1 MVNFVSPNFLK
12 MENNELKFY
21 WYPDN
26 NIDGVNF
33 EMNKEYV
40 VSEINRIL
48 NEKNSR
54 QINGF
59 FIHFGIPVG
68 EVRFNRII
76 IERGT
81 ENIFILKE
89 QTYFMY
95 NYNKVG
101 PVLTQELSFKPIV
114 DYLNEIILRYDK
126 YSDLKRAVNGI
137 DKMTKNDE
145 DEDE

>member
-21 WYPDN
+21 WYPGN

-48 NEKNSR
+48 KEKNSR

-59 FIHFGIPVG
+59 FIHFGKPFLSVNR
-68 EVRFNRII
+68 EVFHRII
-76 IERGT
+76 IKKEDDGQFLEVIERFSYPDFELIHAIKKQYPNLPDSISDSEESRRNVRKGMGMLDSFGVFAR
-81 ENIFILKE
+81 NNN
-89 QTYFMY
+89 Q
-95 NYNKVG
+95 NK
-101 PVLTQELSFKPIV
+101 
-114 DYLNEIILRYDK
+114 
-126 YSDLKRAVNGI
+126 
-137 DKMTKNDE
+137 
-145 DEDE
+145 

>member
-1 MVNFVSPNFLK
+1 
-12 MENNELKFY
+12 MENDELKFY
-21 WYPDN
+21 WYPN
-26 NIDGVNF
+26 NDSDGVNF

-40 VSEINRIL
+40 VSKINRIL

-59 FIHFGIPVG
+59 FIHFGILVG

-81 ENIFILKE
+81 ENIFIIKE
-89 QTYFMY
+89 QTYFKD

-114 DYLNEIILRYDK
+114 DYLNEIISSKDG
-126 YSDLKRAVNGI
+126 YSSLKIGYNGI
-137 DKMTKNDE
+137 YKLSQNDDDD
-145 DEDE
+145 DE

>member
-59 FIHFGIPVG
+59 FIHFGKVIVSFLSG
-68 EVRFNRII
+68 EIKGFGRII
-76 IERGT
+76 IKNKDDGQFLEIT
-81 ENIFILKE
+81 DIFSYPDFKFIKDFKSEYSILPDSINEASIKILLIA
-89 QTYFMY
+89 
-95 NYNKVG
+95 
-101 PVLTQELSFKPIV
+101 VLGI
-114 DYLNEIILRYDK
+114 EIFGQ
-126 YSDLKRAVNGI
+126 SD
-137 DKMTKNDE
+137 DDDDE
-145 DEDE
+145 